1 MHSSSSTS
9 ASSTS
14 CGLCGVVRNLSFS
27 GERRPYEPW
36 RRAALLLVCAALLVA
51 SLTLIWVLVARTDPT
66 AVFLRVVCVAFTP
79 LFALGIAA
87 GARGC
92 RDCVVRLYGEGP

>member
-1 MHSSSSTS
+1 
-9 ASSTS
+9 
-14 CGLCGVVRNLSFS
+14 VVRNLSFS

-36 RRAALLLVCAALLVA
+36 RRAALVLVCAALLVA
-51 SLTLIWVLVARTDPT
+51 SLTLIWVLVPRSDPT

-87 GARGC
+87 GVRGC
-92 RDCVVRLYGEGP
+92 NSCVVRLYGEGP